1 MCRVPTLDPG
11 DWYPEDESPGD
22 ARCGLGVWLWCMPL
36 PWLWTLEE
44 TPLEPLGMPEEVV
57 LTMLDLR
64 IFKTRQRERVSWKG
78 IEYMPFHFY
87 RSVS

>member
-1 MCRVPTLDPG
+1 MCREPTLDPG

-22 ARCGLGVWLWCMPL
+22 ARLGLWLLEPECL
-36 PWLWTLEE
+36 GALLWTLGI
-44 TPLEPLGMPEEVV
+44 PVEVV

-64 IFKTRQRERVSWKG
+64 IFKTRQRGEKKG
-78 IEYMPFHFY
+78 VMEGKKIIIFHFY